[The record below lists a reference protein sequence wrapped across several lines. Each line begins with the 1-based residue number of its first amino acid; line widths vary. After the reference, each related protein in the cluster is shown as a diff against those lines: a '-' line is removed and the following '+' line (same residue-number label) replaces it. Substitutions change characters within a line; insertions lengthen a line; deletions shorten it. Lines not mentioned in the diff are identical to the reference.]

1 MGVVNDSKKPL
12 SLSRGS
18 GTHPDSE
25 TGAGGACER
34 VEDGVLVLFT
44 TGGWPVDEQQWFR
57 E

>member
-1 MGVVNDSKKPL
+1 MGVVNDSKKPP

-34 VEDGVLVLFT
+34 AEDGVLVLFT
-44 TGGWPVDEQQWFR
+44 TGGWPVDERQWFR